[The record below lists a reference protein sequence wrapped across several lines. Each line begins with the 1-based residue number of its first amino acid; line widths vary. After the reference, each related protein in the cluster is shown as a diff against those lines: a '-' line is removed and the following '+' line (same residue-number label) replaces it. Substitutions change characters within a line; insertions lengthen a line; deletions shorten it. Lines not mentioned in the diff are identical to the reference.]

1 VHLHVKYIHI
11 LSTYTCTFLSLNLY
25 TRERERVRER
35 ERERARARAYHVLTA
50 DVVDRVEAADLDVVC
65 AVAELA
71 PLCLMISKP
80 LGVGIN

>member
-1 VHLHVKYIHI
+1 M
-11 LSTYTCTFLSLNLY
+11 
-25 TRERERVRER
+25 RER

>member
-1 VHLHVKYIHI
+1 VFV
-11 LSTYTCTFLSLNLY
+11 CVCVCVCV
-25 TRERERVRER
+25 TRERKGETNRE
-35 ERERARARAYHVLTA
+35 RARAYHVLTA
-50 DVVDRVEAADLDVVC
+50 DVVDRVEAANLDVVC